1 MNKKIPLI
9 SIVIPTYQE
18 AGNIGEMVKRT
29 KILAKLYP
37 IEIIVVDGGSKDG
50 TPDIAQKAGA
60 TKVIRFNNKRGKGL
74 ELWEA
79 FKVTKGDYII
89 EIDADLQFDPE
100 QIPLF
105 IDAFKKGAEV
115 VIATR
120 ENYAES
126 PLWRTFGNKFLS
138 LLTSIVLIY
147 PIHDV
152 LAGFKAAKRD
162 VMLSLDLKEKGF
174 MYESEIVVKAIRM
187 KYKLT
192 QIPVRYKRRMRENS
206 QVSLIKDGLRFVWS
220 ILYFGLIIPPPKPI
234 KKLDKRKLL

>member
-1 MNKKIPLI
+1 MKKPLV
-9 SIVIPTYQE
+9 SIVIPTFHE
-18 AGNIGEMVKRT
+18 AGNIGEMVERT
-29 KILAKLYP
+29 KKLSNLFP

-60 TKVIRFNNKRGKGL
+60 TKVIRFPNKRGKGV

-79 FKVTKGDYII
+79 FQIAKGDYIV

-105 IDAFKKGAEV
+105 MDAFEKGADV
-115 VIATR
+115 VIARR
-120 ENYAES
+120 ENYKES
-126 PLWRTFGNKFLS
+126 PLWRTIGNRSLS
-138 LLTSIVLIY
+138 LLATIVLMH

-162 VMLSLDLKEKGF
+162 IMLSLKLQEKGF
-174 MYESEIVVKAIRM
+174 MYESEIVVKAVRM
-187 KYKLT
+187 NYKLT

-206 QVSLIKDGLRFVWS
+206 QVSLVKDGLRFARS
-220 ILYFGLIIPPPKPI
+220 IIYFGLIVPPPKRI
-234 KKLDKRKLL
+234 LKTN

>member
-1 MNKKIPLI
+1 MSKPLI
-9 SIVIPTYQE
+9 SIIIPTYHE

-29 KILAKLYP
+29 KKLSEIYP
-37 IEIIVVDGGSKDG
+37 TEIIVVDGGSKDG

-60 TKVIRFNNKRGKGL
+60 TKVIRFPNKRGKGV

-79 FKVTKGDYII
+79 FQIAKGDYII

-105 IDAFKKGAEV
+105 INAFEKGADV
-115 VIATR
+115 VIARR
-120 ENYAES
+120 ENYKES
-126 PLWRTFGNKFLS
+126 PLWRTIGNRSLS
-138 LLTSIVLIY
+138 LLTSIVLMY

-162 VMLSLDLKEKGF
+162 VMLSLNLQEKGF
-174 MYESEIVVKAIRM
+174 MYESEIVVKAVRM

-206 QVSLIKDGLRFVWS
+206 QVNLVKDGLKFAKS
-220 ILYFGLIIPPPKPI
+220 IIYFGLIVPPPP
-234 KKLDKRKLL
+234 R

>member
-1 MNKKIPLI
+1 MSQIKPLL

-29 KILAKLYP
+29 KKLSKLYP
-37 IEIIVVDGGSKDG
+37 LEIIVVDGGSKDG

-60 TKVIRFNNKRGKGL
+60 TKVIRFQSKRGKGV

-79 FKVTKGDYII
+79 FQVAQGAYIV

-105 IDAFKKGAEV
+105 VEAFKNGAEV
-115 VIATR
+115 VIARR
-120 ENYAES
+120 ENYKES
-126 PLWRTFGNKFLS
+126 PLWRTIGNRSLS
-138 LLTSIVLIY
+138 LLTTLVLMY

-152 LAGFKAAKRD
+152 LAGFKAARRD
-162 VMLSLDLKEKGF
+162 VMLSLKLQEKGF
-174 MYESEIVVKAIRM
+174 MYESEIVVKAVRM
-187 KYKLT
+187 KYKLA

-206 QVSLIKDGLRFVWS
+206 QVSLVKDGLRFARS
-220 ILYFGLIIPPPKPI
+220 IIYFGLIVPPPKRI
-234 KKLDKRKLL
+234 LKTN